1 MARYNRLVLLFAAL
15 LLVLPL
21 FGGCTSGPDY
31 GRVSVSGRD
40 GTLDLA
46 FSDQDRLHIHDYYRR
61 HLPPGLAK
69 RDRLPPGLEKQLV
82 RRGELPPGLS
92 GHRLPHDLERRLT
105 PLPAGYLRM
114 RIGGDVVLF
123 HEKTRV
129 ILDLVQAY

>member
-1 MARYNRLVLLFAAL
+1 MARFDRLVLLFAAL

-21 FGGCTSGPDY
+21 FGGCTAGPEY
-31 GRVSVSGRD
+31 GRVTVAGRE
-40 GTLDLA
+40 GYLDLT
-46 FSDQDRLHIHDYYRR
+46 FSDQDRVHIREYYRR

-69 RDRLPPGLEKQLV
+69 RKRLPPGLQRQLV

-92 GHRLPHDLERRLT
+92 GHLLPHDLERRLT
-105 PLPAGYLRM
+105 PLPGGYLRM
-114 RIGGDVVLF
+114 RIGGDVVLL

>member
-1 MARYNRLVLLFAAL
+1 MARFDRLVLMFAAL

-21 FGGCTSGPDY
+21 FGGCTSGPEY
-31 GRVSVSGRD
+31 GRVTVAGPD
-40 GTLDLA
+40 GYLDLA
-46 FSDQDRLHIHDYYRR
+46 FSDQDRVHIHDYYRR

-69 RDRLPPGLEKQLV
+69 KERLPPGLQKQLV

-92 GHRLPHDLERRLT
+92 GHLLPHDLESRLT